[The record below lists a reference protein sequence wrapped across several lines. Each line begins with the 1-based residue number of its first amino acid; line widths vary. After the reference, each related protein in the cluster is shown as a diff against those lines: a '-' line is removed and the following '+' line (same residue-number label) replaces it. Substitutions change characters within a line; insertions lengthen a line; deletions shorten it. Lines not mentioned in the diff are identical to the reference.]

1 MPMRFADLCPTF
13 KKGCILEAD
22 SRHEPSAIPENAK
35 AWLFA
40 DPRRAVPSPIPTV
53 RHESRAAAYDWVDS
67 ERMYLQPNTR
77 PDGCKTRFPGYN
89 LAMSIAIIAPEKFEF
104 QDLVCIDIAL
114 RSRSLE
120 KVQMFAEPSGGED
133 GQLEFAYLGT
143 AATVEVQVKGSESAL
158 DLAKLASHLAH
169 FPDRKGENTL
179 LDRLIEDKGRFAL
192 FVISGRCVDAVSSFL
207 IKRMPEDILQRSVSV
222 LSAEA
227 FRSAYAHALG
237 TLTEDDTALRKARH
251 AHLVNTAAEADQAAL
266 RSALGRVLILEQQTS
281 EDVERR
287 IVNTLAELG
296 VPTGSAAHA
305 IGEMKERV
313 QGAKGGR
320 TDVLAPIFDVVERYA
335 PSTMRPSDYVS
346 RGMEDGML
354 ADLLASHV
362 LLISGSPRTGKTFTA
377 RELASKLQVKGYEAK
392 ECFSVLEASRFLLDG
407 ARASRVAIL
416 DDPFG
421 GTHPVQNAA
430 QELAQLKD
438 LLPRANATKLLIV
451 VQAKD
456 RIFGVFNTSS
466 LSGARLHS
474 HIWVD
479 LDAHSAELAT
489 KLWQDLGSRGKVSG
503 VLYQSV
509 LDGFGGNEITLEPGF
524 LSYLALNSDR
534 LGEAPTL
541 EKALRLAKED
551 ASDLGRALAAETSAS
566 LLQVLAIGTA
576 PGISLAMD
584 ELAFLTSP
592 GRTDLPGYVEV
603 SGKESNWRLDGS
615 ATAPSDL
622 ASYAPAPELA
632 EVHRVSIRNLE
643 RRGIV
648 EVSPGREI
656 SFVHPAFRA
665 ASESLVDFSSTLD
678 RQDLLALIEKALLC
692 LSPQTAKAAAKNL
705 AWLAEHVR
713 GDGLEALFRVAQ
725 RGLGSI
731 FISTRDVC
739 FSFLISRMDEV
750 GAKLDDVQS
759 WVRQASF
766 VSLSDVSWTRG
777 EATLSKVDGSGM
789 LIVPSSLS
797 SIFDATD
804 VAMVQ
809 AFMED
814 DSVRCSA
821 EVAWE
826 GAKFFDQNPKE
837 MTLDYMHRLLS
848 YDEASIRA
856 KAISSWLRE
865 HRDHDDLVLTRIA
878 AEHHPQVL
886 SEALTALRDS
896 WAKLSQDR
904 LSQVMSTLVPA
915 WSNPYSSAVLISWC
929 LVLDKTPEFK
939 AWGLLGRLLPTVLK
953 HLPGTISFNDAR
965 LHGIVSRSAPHLS
978 HQDMMAI
985 CAEWVGLVK
994 RINCVRS
1001 PTAYEITVAE
1011 LIVEF
1016 LPPGTSRTG
1025 LIRDLLNVPGT
1036 AVPARVLAEVSDM
1049 WPHLSI
1055 DEQGVIK
1062 ELFLEPRSDSLWLS
1076 AVLLTR
1082 RHLDFSLRDELFRMR
1097 EWDPDSSKKLRERL
1111 PSDVLRASIAMY
1123 ASDTNEFQIL
1133 DLSGQSIDYL
1143 DQELDLVALDP
1154 NDPFFPFAW
1163 RHISYSGDDDRVL
1176 GLLKGW
1182 QLSSWEPVFDR
1193 MFDALLDRC
1202 DDMPKAWRFLL
1213 EQASAPSVRSR
1224 WIERMA
1230 LAANSYLDQAPD
1242 AARFLSGEH
1251 LTEFLKKLPIDTTL
1265 LMLVKGVLQ
1274 LPRSDELEAT
1284 VAEFLSGVFRGQG
1297 PVMHATCSS
1306 VQRLLRHSGQS
1317 ESELYQAIEACRTRL
1332 IGQIHH
1338 TREYHEVALEGWTF
1352 GYR

>member
-1 MPMRFADLCPTF
+1 M
-13 KKGCILEAD
+13 
-22 SRHEPSAIPENAK
+22 N
-35 AWLFA
+35 
-40 DPRRAVPSPIPTV
+40 
-53 RHESRAAAYDWVDS
+53 
-67 ERMYLQPNTR
+67 
-77 PDGCKTRFPGYN
+77 
-89 LAMSIAIIAPEKFEF
+89 IAIIAPSKFEF

-114 RSRSLE
+114 RSRSLDR
-120 KVQMFAEPSGGED
+120 VQMFAEPAGGED
-133 GQLEFAYLGT
+133 GQLEFTCLG
-143 AATVEVQVKGSESAL
+143 AATTVEVQVKGSESTL

-192 FVISGRCVDAVSSFL
+192 FVVSGRCVDAVSSFL
-207 IKRMPEDILQRSVSV
+207 IKRMPEEILQRSVSAP
-222 LSAEA
+222 SAEA
-227 FRSAYAHALG
+227 FRMDYARALG
-237 TLTEDDTALRKARH
+237 TLAEDDTALWKARH
-251 AHLVNTAAEADQAAL
+251 AHLIKTANEIDQATL

-281 EDVERR
+281 EDVETR
-287 IVNTLAELG
+287 IVNTLAKLG

-305 IGEMKERV
+305 IGEMRERV
-313 QGAKGGR
+313 QSAKGAR
-320 TDVLAPIFDVVERYA
+320 IDVIASICDVIERYA
-335 PSTMRPSDYVS
+335 PSTIRPSDYVS
-346 RGMEDGML
+346 RGLENQML

-362 LLISGSPRTGKTFTA
+362 LLLSGSPRTGKTFTA
-377 RELASKLQVKGYEAK
+377 RELASKLQVNGYEAK

-407 ARASRVAIL
+407 AKACRVAIL

-438 LLPRANATKLLIV
+438 LVTRANAAKLLIV

-456 RIFGVFNTSS
+456 RIFGVFNTST

-474 HIWVD
+474 HVWVD

-489 KLWQDLGSRGKVSG
+489 KLWRDLGSRGKVSRA
-503 VLYQSV
+503 LYQSV
-509 LDGFGGNEITLEPGF
+509 LDAFGGSEVTLEPGF

-551 ASDLGRALAAETSAS
+551 ASDLGRALAAETSAN
-566 LLQVLAIGTA
+566 LLQVLAIGTT

-584 ELAFLTSP
+584 ELAFLTSR

-603 SGKESNWRLDGS
+603 SGKESNWRLDES
-615 ATAPSDL
+615 VPAPSGL
-622 ASYAPAPELA
+622 ASYAPVPELA
-632 EVHRVSIRNLE
+632 ETHRVSVRNLE

-648 EVSPGREI
+648 EVSPGQQI
-656 SFVHPAFRA
+656 SFVHPVFRA

-678 RQDLLALIEKALLC
+678 RQDLLALIEKSLLC
-692 LSPQTAKAAAKNL
+692 LSPHTAKAAAKNL
-705 AWLAEHVR
+705 AWLAEHMN
-713 GDGLEALFRVAQ
+713 GDGLEALFRVAE

-739 FSFLISRMDEV
+739 FSFLVSRMDEV
-750 GAKLDDVQS
+750 GAKLEDVQS
-759 WVRQASF
+759 WIRQASF
-766 VSLSDVSWTRG
+766 VSLSDVSWTYG
-777 EATLSKVDGSGM
+777 EATLSKVDGSGT
-789 LIVPSSLS
+789 LRVPSSLS

-804 VAMVQ
+804 SAMVR

-856 KAISSWLRE
+856 RAISSWLRE

-878 AEHHPQVL
+878 AERHPQVL

-896 WAKLSQDR
+896 WAKVSQDR
-904 LSQVMSTLVPA
+904 LSRVMSTLVPA
-915 WSNPYSSAVLISWC
+915 WSNPYSSVVLISWC
-929 LVLDKTPEFK
+929 LVLDKTHEFE

-953 HLPGTISFNDAR
+953 HLPGTIEFSDAR

-978 HQDMMAI
+978 HADMVAI

-994 RINCVRS
+994 RINGVRS

-1011 LIVEF
+1011 LIVKF
-1016 LPPGTSRTG
+1016 LPPGASRTG
-1025 LIRDLLNVPGT
+1025 LIRDLLDVPGT
-1036 AVPARVLAEVSDM
+1036 AIPARVLAEISDI
-1049 WPHLSI
+1049 WPQLSV
-1055 DEQGVIK
+1055 DEQALVK
-1062 ELFLEPRSDSLWLS
+1062 ELLSELRSDSLWLN

-1082 RHLDFSLRDELFRMR
+1082 RHLDSGLRDELFHMR
-1097 EWDPDSSKKLRERL
+1097 GWDPDSNKKLRERL
-1111 PSDVLRASIAMY
+1111 PSDVLRASIGMY
-1123 ASDTNEFQIL
+1123 ASDTNEFHVL
-1133 DLSGQSIDYL
+1133 ELTGQSIDYL
-1143 DQELDLVALDP
+1143 DQELELIALDP
-1154 NDPFFPFAW
+1154 DDPFFPFAW

-1176 GLLKGW
+1176 GLLQVW
-1182 QLSSWEPVFDR
+1182 QSSSWEPVFEQ
-1193 MFDALLDRC
+1193 MFAALLDRC
-1202 DDMPKAWRFLL
+1202 DDMPKAWHFLL
-1213 EQASAPSVRSR
+1213 EQASAPSVRSQ

-1230 LAANSYLDQAPD
+1230 WSANSYLNDISD

-1251 LTEFLKKLPIDTTL
+1251 LKEFLNKLPIDGTL
-1265 LMLVKGVLQ
+1265 LMLVNGMLQ
-1274 LPRSDELEAT
+1274 LPKFEELET
-1284 VAEFLSGVFRGQG
+1284 KVAEFLGRIFRGQG
-1297 PVMHATCSS
+1297 PVMHATCSR
-1306 VQRLLRHSGQS
+1306 VQRLLTHSGQS
-1317 ESELYQAIEACRTRL
+1317 ESELYQVVEAYRTRL
-1332 IGQIHH
+1332 IGEIQRR
-1338 TREYHEVALEGWTF
+1338 REYHDVALEGWTF